1 MKFAGTRTP
10 VDVVTINFVLL
21 FDRTGSVRDGD
32 RRRQG
37 EHVLKTRQRM
47 TRKTRFLLPLVLA
60 AWLFGPMSAVSASGQ
75 TAPAPDWERVLAG
88 LGLVDIQEV
97 CPEIRVDLK
106 YSSTDN
112 FVHEDVYGDL
122 DKCFLRKEAA
132 EKLAAAQRKLTE
144 LKPGWRLLVFDGARP
159 RRVQA
164 RFFAI
169 VKGTPQQQYVADPAE
184 GSIHNYG
191 AAIDLTIVDADGR
204 ELDMGTP
211 FDFFGDL
218 SQPQLESEFLA
229 QGKLAREQLDN
240 RLLLRN
246 VMTSAGFL
254 PISNEWWH
262 FDAFPPK
269 EVRARYKI
277 IE

>member
-1 MKFAGTRTP
+1 
-10 VDVVTINFVLL
+10 
-21 FDRTGSVRDGD
+21 
-32 RRRQG
+32 
-37 EHVLKTRQRM
+37 M
-47 TRKTRFLLPLVLA
+47 TRKTRFLLPVVLA
-60 AWLFGPMSAVSASGQ
+60 AWLLGQ
-75 TAPAPDWERVLAG
+75 APVALVPGQNPAAPDWERVLTG

-112 FVHEDVYGDL
+112 FVHQDVYGDL
-122 DKCFLRKEAA
+122 DKCFLQKEAA
-132 EKLAAAQRKLTE
+132 AKLAAAQGKLVE

-169 VKGTPQQQYVADPAE
+169 VKGTPQQQYVADPAR

-191 AAIDLTIVDADGR
+191 AAVDLTIIDPDGR

-211 FDFFGDL
+211 FDFFGEL
-218 SQPQLESEFLA
+218 AQPKLESAFLA
-229 QGKLAREQLDN
+229 QGKLTRKQIDN

-254 PISNEWWH
+254 TISNEWWH

>member
-1 MKFAGTRTP
+1 M
-10 VDVVTINFVLL
+10 V
-21 FDRTGSVRDGD
+21 
-32 RRRQG
+32 
-37 EHVLKTRQRM
+37 
-47 TRKTRFLLPLVLA
+47 RKTRFLLPVVLA
-60 AWLFGPMSAVSASGQ
+60 AWLLGPAPGAPVPAQ
-75 TAPAPDWERVLAG
+75 TAASSDWERVLTDM
-88 LGLVDIQEV
+88 GLVDVQAV
-97 CPEIRVDLK
+97 CPDIRVDLK
-106 YSSTDN
+106 YSSPNN
-112 FVHEDVYGDL
+112 FVRQDVYGDL
-122 DKCFLRKEAA
+122 DKCFLQKEAA
-132 EKLAAAQRKLTE
+132 AKLAVAQGKLTE

-169 VKGTPQQQYVADPAE
+169 VKGTPQQQYVADPAR

-191 AAIDLTIVDADGR
+191 AAVDLTIVDADGR

-218 SQPQLESEFLA
+218 AQPRLEAEFLA

-240 RLLLRN
+240 RLLLRS